1 VANYITSRERS
12 SYQSHIGGQLA
23 ADAKRREQLAQR
35 EKMGFDLNNYETV
48 AERLVRWWV
57 AYPEGQILTSVHYY
71 DSDVVLFRA
80 EGFNN
85 DGKLIA
91 TGYAEEIRGSSPVN
105 KTSHV
110 ENGETSAIGRM
121 IQNSPVASNG
131 ERPSR
136 EEMEKV
142 SRGPQTRQTT
152 VSERPSASGGP
163 SEHIPRGAFATPKQ
177 IGYIKKLAKDAG
189 LDDLRLLELIQR
201 ELNSDEAVLE
211 LLKSHEASKIIEV
224 LK

>member
-1 VANYITSRERS
+1 
-12 SYQSHIGGQLA
+12 
-23 ADAKRREQLAQR
+23 
-35 EKMGFDLNNYETV
+35 MGFDLNNYETV
-48 AERLVRWWV
+48 AERLVRWWKH
-57 AYPEGQILTSVHYY
+57 YPEGQILTSIHYY
-71 DSDVVLFRA
+71 DGDLVLFRA
-80 EGFNN
+80 EGYNN
-85 DGKLIA
+85 EGKLIA
-91 TGYAEEIRGSSPVN
+91 SGYAEEIRGSSPVN

-142 SRGPQTRQTT
+142 SRGPQTRQTS

-163 SEHIPRGAFATPKQ
+163 PVHTPRGAFATPKQ
-177 IGYIKKLAKDAG
+177 TGYISKLAKDAG
-189 LDDLRLLELIQR
+189 MDDLRLLEFIQR
-201 ELNSDEAVLE
+201 TVGRDDAVLE
-211 LLKSHEASKIIEV
+211 LLKSHEASMVIEA

>member
-1 VANYITSRERS
+1 
-12 SYQSHIGGQLA
+12 
-23 ADAKRREQLAQR
+23 
-35 EKMGFDLNNYETV
+35 MGFDLNNYETV

-57 AYPEGQILTSVHYY
+57 AYPDGQILTSIHYY

-80 EGFNN
+80 EGYNS

-121 IQNSPVASNG
+121 ISNSPIGTNG
-131 ERPSR
+131 DRPSR

-163 SEHIPRGAFATPKQ
+163 SEHVPKGGFATPKQ
-177 IGYIKKLAKDAG
+177 LGYIKKLAKDADI
-189 LDDLRLLELIQR
+189 DDLGLLNLIHELCER
-201 ELNSDEAVLE
+201 DDVVLE
-211 LLKSHEASKIIEV
+211 LLKSHEPSKVIERLRWT
-224 LK
+224 LKI

>member
-1 VANYITSRERS
+1 
-12 SYQSHIGGQLA
+12 
-23 ADAKRREQLAQR
+23 
-35 EKMGFDLNNYETV
+35 MGFDLNNYETV

-57 AYPEGQILTSVHYY
+57 AYPDGQILTSVHYY

-80 EGFNN
+80 EGYNG

-121 IQNSPVASNG
+121 ISNSPIGTNG
-131 ERPSR
+131 DRPSR

-142 SRGPQTRQTT
+142 SRGPQTRLTA

-163 SEHIPRGAFATPKQ
+163 SEHIPKGAFATPKQ
-177 IGYIKKLAKDAG
+177 LGYIKKLAKDADI
-189 LDDLRLLELIQR
+189 DDLGLLNLIHEICER
-201 ELNSDEAVLE
+201 DDVVLE
-211 LLKSHEASKIIEV
+211 LLKSHEASKVIERLRWT
-224 LK
+224 LKI

>member
-1 VANYITSRERS
+1 MANYITSRERS

-131 ERPSR
+131 ERPPAR
-136 EEMEKV
+136 KWRKCPEVHKHAK
-142 SRGPQTRQTT
+142 
-152 VSERPSASGGP
+152 RPSP
-163 SEHIPRGAFATPKQ
+163 SVLARLAGRRNISPEALSLPRNNSATS
-177 IGYIKKLAKDAG
+177 
-189 LDDLRLLELIQR
+189 R
-201 ELNSDEAVLE
+201 N
-211 LLKSHEASKIIEV
+211 
-224 LK
+224 

>member
-1 VANYITSRERS
+1 MARYITSNERS
-12 SYQSHIGGQLA
+12 SYQSRIGGQIA
-23 ADAKRREQLAQR
+23 ADTKRREALQQR

-57 AYPEGQILTSVHYY
+57 AYPDGQILTSIHYY
-71 DSDVVLFRA
+71 DGDLVLFRA
-80 EGFNN
+80 EGYNN
-85 DGKLIA
+85 DGKLVA

-121 IQNSPVASNG
+121 ISNSPIGTNG
-131 ERPSR
+131 DRPSR

-163 SEHIPRGAFATPKQ
+163 SEHIPKGAFATPKQ
-177 IGYIKKLAKDAG
+177 IGYIKKLARDKSM
-189 LDDLRLLELIQR
+189 DDLALLEMIQLQ
-201 ELNSDEAVLE
+201 LNDDSAVLE
-211 LLKSHEASKIIEV
+211 LLKSHEASQIIER